1 MIRICPSVRPATEM
15 LRWTKM
21 LTLSRSRISILGLLL
36 IRLSLFGF
44 VPGVAGLRDVRIE
57 VPEAVRRGDRAK
69 LSCEYDLEGSP
80 LYSLK
85 WYRGDEEFYR
95 FVPKEAPPSKVFP
108 QPGVNVDVS
117 QSNARQVVLSDV
129 QLELTGIYKCEVSA
143 DAPSFHT
150 DIKAATMVVVDFP
163 DDTPIVSTEK
173 TRYSSGERI
182 RANCTSPS
190 SFPAANLTWFLN
202 GKQVPASST
211 RHYPVLV
218 VPHRT
223 TAAPTTEG
231 SIWRRDD
238 SADDP
243 SAALYSSLAAAGG
256 HFDSTGYSPVAAV
269 PTVPA
274 LETAVLGLE
283 LELDPEAYSFSTMMT
298 SGSAE
303 PSAAASSSSVTSSS
317 SPGTAGKHSNM
328 PQTHQQQPQQKYITL
343 RCLATLFALYRR
355 ATEVQLTA
363 DEPPPQLAPVL
374 LGAGGDPGVDA
385 RYHSADPP
393 PGAPHAADSSSSG
406 ARGPCLIQPTSLL
419 LSSLVPTI
427 LASLLLAAY
436 GAR

>member
-1 MIRICPSVRPATEM
+1 M
-15 LRWTKM
+15 LRWAKM
-21 LTLSRSRISILGLLL
+21 LSHSHFRISILSLVLLR
-36 IRLSLFGF
+36 IYLFALF
-44 VPGVAGLRDVRIE
+44 PGASGLRDVRIE

-69 LSCEYDLEGSP
+69 LSCHYDLEGSP
-80 LYSLK
+80 LYSIK

-95 FVPKEAPPSKVFP
+95 YVPKESPPSKVFP
-108 QPGVNVDVS
+108 QLGVNVDVS
-117 QSNARQVVLSDV
+117 QSNNRTVVLSDV

-143 DAPSFHT
+143 DAPYFHT
-150 DIKAATMVVVDFP
+150 DIKAASMVVVDLP
-163 DDTPIVSTEK
+163 DDTPIVRTEK

-211 RHYPVLV
+211 RQYPVLV

-231 SIWRRDD
+231 SIWRRED

-243 SAALYSSLAAAGG
+243 SAALYSSLAGHMDAFSPLAA
-256 HFDSTGYSPVAAV
+256 AA

-283 LELDPEAYSFSTMMT
+283 LELDPEAYAFQSP
-298 SGSAE
+298 GSAE
-303 PSAAASSSSVTSSS
+303 PSAAASSSSATASSSS
-317 SPGTAGKHSNM
+317 SPPFGAMGRFSTPAPS
-328 PQTHQQQPQQKYITL
+328 HQQHAQQNPQPKYITL

-393 PGAPHAADSSSSG
+393 PGAPHAYI
-406 ARGPCLIQPTSLL
+406 RL
-419 LSSLVPTI
+419 
-427 LASLLLAAY
+427 
-436 GAR
+436 